1 MDKKCG
7 INLSVYWRE
16 QVIYNFEVAI
26 KDASVPLFRAIF
38 TARNLT
44 SFTNNFTKRQIIESS
59 VFSICFPTSEYI
71 PQIPNFPCENS
82 RKIESLLSVF
92 LHFIYWDGSA
102 HSLFPRQIVVVL
114 HKGRADPLA
123 EISFRANGI
132 SSA

>member
-1 MDKKCG
+1 MLHTCLQLQMSLR
-7 INLSVYWRE
+7 IFELLLE
-16 QVIYNFEVAI
+16 Q
-26 KDASVPLFRAIF
+26 F
-38 TARNLT
+38 TSQPVFTKRNLT

-82 RKIESLLSVF
+82 RKIGSFFSVF

-102 HSLFPRQIVVVL
+102 HSLFSRQIVVVL